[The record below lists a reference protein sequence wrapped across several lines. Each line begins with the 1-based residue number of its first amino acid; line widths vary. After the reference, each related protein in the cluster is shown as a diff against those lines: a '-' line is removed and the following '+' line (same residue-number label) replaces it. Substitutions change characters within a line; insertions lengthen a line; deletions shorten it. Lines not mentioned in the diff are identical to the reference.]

1 MFYLHKLTFIKILW
15 YVVTILTLQMMKSRF
30 RMVVCTQLLSDVLL
44 WIVLSSVEGSPQGSS
59 VHGIFQQRILE
70 QVSIS
75 YFSGSSQSRDRS
87 CVSWVSCIGRWI
99 LYHCAT
105 WKPPSKWLIKII
117 IIVKFCRHLK
127 HHFSHIN
134 ISATLWD
141 KNYHPSFFIWGT
153 WGTKS
158 CPDHIANY
166 TTSIWA
172 QTVRVKNRFI
182 TIVLTHSTQQLNR
195 TYNSSHWL

>member
-44 WIVLSSVEGSPQGSS
+44 WIVLYSVEGSPQGSS

-127 HHFSHIN
+127 HHFFHIN

-158 CPDHIANY
+158 CPDHIANC

-172 QTVRVKNRFI
+172 QTVRVKN
-182 TIVLTHSTQQLNR
+182 TDS
-195 TYNSSHWL
+195 